1 MHAGGGRLAC
11 DVVSVTHQLSTV
23 SSDVSQVG
31 NILEIV
37 GAFGAVNLVG
47 RNLLFAKDRE
57 KASKGLR

>member
-1 MHAGGGRLAC
+1 MGAIGAAAFLFAGE
-11 DVVSVTHQLSTV
+11 
-23 SSDVSQVG
+23 VG

-57 KASKGLR
+57 KTSKGLR

>member
-1 MHAGGGRLAC
+1 
-11 DVVSVTHQLSTV
+11 VTV
-23 SSDVSQVG
+23 SSHVSQVG